1 MSSSRLLAA
10 PNYAMAAP
18 LKSIEMSLGD
28 LKLSDNL
35 KTRGRCERSHAETW
49 PFRWGIVRAMQR
61 I

>member
-1 MSSSRLLAA
+1 VSSSRLLAA

-35 KTRGRCERSHAETW
+35 KTRGRCERSHAET
-49 PFRWGIVRAMQR
+49 
-61 I
+61 